1 MVMLYAASSF
11 AVQSLPD
18 FAVRRSCAMVD
29 GVEGRAIVQPEL
41 QFFCKI
47 ALGLGHNPT
56 LSHRSV
62 LDT

>member
-1 MVMLYAASSF
+1 
-11 AVQSLPD
+11 
-18 FAVRRSCAMVD
+18 MVD
-29 GVEGRAIVQPEL
+29 GMEGRSSDRRTIVQPEL

-47 ALGLGHNPT
+47 ALALALALALGLGHNPT